1 MRLRIFIFGL
11 VLSLFVSLQ
20 LHADTTDVPFVLRPI
35 KTASKSIP
43 SHPSFDIHYWCVQTS
58 AVKLKPIYYP
68 ANPKVYKDK
77 TIAFYALYFLTLL
90 LGIIRYTDPK
100 YFRDLW
106 GMFWGLAKVNRDSK
120 EHLHGA
126 AVSNL
131 LMNIFFVCTLGVF
144 LFFTIEHRV
153 STSLSFP
160 LGLLPL
166 LLVVCV
172 LIIYLVKYAAIQFFG
187 WAFKLT
193 HITEQYIFN
202 VFLVNKILAVLLLP
216 MIILLAFLDKSMY
229 GTLLIISFSIISILY
244 FNRYLRSWKIFNKF
258 IEFSRFHFFLYL
270 CASELL
276 PMAVILKWLIRGLS

>member
-1 MRLRIFIFGL
+1 MRLNLFVFW
-11 VLSLFVSLQ
+11 VVTSMFVSLH
-20 LHADTTDVPFVLRPI
+20 LFADTTSVSVFLQPAKQIPITVP
-35 KTASKSIP
+35 AQP
-43 SHPSFDIHYWCVQTS
+43 SYDINYWCQKNVRDTS
-58 AVKLKPIYYP
+58 KVVYYP
-68 ANPKVYKDK
+68 AHARMYKDK
-77 TIAFYALYFLTLL
+77 TIAFYTLYFLSLL

-100 YFRDLW
+100 YFTDLW

-144 LFFTIEHRV
+144 IYFTIEHRIN
-153 STSLSFP
+153 TALNIP
-160 LGLLPL
+160 LGLLPVL
-166 LLVVCV
+166 LIVCV
-172 LIIYLVKYAAIQFFG
+172 TLIYVVKYAAIQFFG

-216 MIILLAFLDKSMY
+216 MIILLAFSDKTMF
-229 GTLLIISFSIISILY
+229 GALLIISFSIISILY

-276 PMAVILKWLIRGLS
+276 PMAVILKCLIRGLS

>member
-1 MRLRIFIFGL
+1 MRISVFILGIII
-11 VLSLFVSLQ
+11 SLLFSL
-20 LHADTTDVPFVLRPI
+20 HTNADTSSVAVWLHPI
-35 KTASKSIP
+35 PKESFKVAA
-43 SHPSFDIHYWCVQTS
+43 HPKFDLHYWCAKNERIPTKIQ
-58 AVKLKPIYYP
+58 YYP
-68 ANPKVYKDK
+68 ARNKAYKDK
-77 TIAFYALYFLTLL
+77 TIAFYTLYFLTLL

-144 LFFTIEHRV
+144 IFFTIEHRV
-153 STSLSFP
+153 ANSLNFP

-166 LLVVCV
+166 LLVCCV

-187 WAFKLT
+187 WAFKLS

-216 MIILLAFLDKSMY
+216 MIILLAFSDKSMF
-229 GTLLIISFSIISILY
+229 GALLIISFCIIAILY

-276 PMAVILKWLIRGLS
+276 PMAVILKCLIRGLS

>member
-20 LHADTTDVPFVLRPI
+20 LHADSTDVPFVLRPI

-43 SHPSFDIHYWCVQTS
+43 SHPSFDIHYWCAQTS
-58 AVKLKPIYYP
+58 AVKLKPIYFP
-68 ANPKVYKDK
+68 AKPKLYKDK

-153 STSLSFP
+153 SASLSFP

-172 LIIYLVKYAAIQFFG
+172 LIIYLVKFAAIQFFG

-216 MIILLAFLDKSMY
+216 MIILLAFSDKSMY
-229 GTLLIISFSIISILY
+229 GALLIISLSIISILY

-270 CASELL
+270 
-276 PMAVILKWLIRGLS
+276 

>member
-1 MRLRIFIFGL
+1 MQLRIFIFGL
-11 VLSLFVSLQ
+11 VFNMFVSLH
-20 LHADTTDVPFVLRPI
+20 LYADTTDVPALLHPKKI
-35 KTASKSIP
+35 APTAIP
-43 SHPSFDIHYWCVQTS
+43 MHPNFDLHYWCSQTKPTMPK
-58 AVKLKPIYYP
+58 AVYYP
-68 ANPKVYKDK
+68 AIQKVYKDK
-77 TIAFYALYFLTLL
+77 TIAFYALYFLSLL

-153 STSLSFP
+153 TTSLSFP

-172 LIIYLVKYAAIQFFG
+172 LLIYLVKYAAIQFFG

-216 MIILLAFLDKSMY
+216 MIILLAFSDKSMY

-276 PMAVILKWLIRGLS
+276 PMAVILKYLIRGLS